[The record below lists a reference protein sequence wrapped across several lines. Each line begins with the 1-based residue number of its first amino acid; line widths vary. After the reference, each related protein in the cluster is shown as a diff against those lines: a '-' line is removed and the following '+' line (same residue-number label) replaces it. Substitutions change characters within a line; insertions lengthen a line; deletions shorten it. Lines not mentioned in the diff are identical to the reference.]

1 MKVRAQTIIGG
12 VLLIFAV
19 ILSGKM
25 TYYTID
31 YSMYELFNFNGENIG
46 WLLANVFFS
55 LIIFFSILGAIFAF
69 INKGKVAASL
79 ALGALLFW
87 FAAAFFWIFAQI
99 NERGSYYLG
108 TAIQN
113 VTLGWK
119 ADEAWVRLAAWP
131 TLTTLVIALIL
142 IFIGSKPSLVD
153 HVASRNYYLANQGY
167 QPTQA
172 MPVMPSMPQQ
182 VGMKKC
188 PECAEAIQA
197 EAVKC
202 RFCNYRYQ

>member
-1 MKVRAQTIIGG
+1 MKIRPQTIIGG

-31 YSMYELFNFNGENIG
+31 YSLMELANFNGENIG

-55 LIIFFSILGAIFAF
+55 FIAFFSILSAIFAF
-69 INKGKVAASL
+69 INTGKVSALL
-79 ALGALLFW
+79 ALGAVLFW
-87 FAAAFFWIFAQI
+87 FAAAFLWIFAQV
-99 NERGSYYLG
+99 NERGSYYFG
-108 TAIQN
+108 TAIRN
-113 VTLGWK
+113 VTLGWRG
-119 ADEAWVRLAAWP
+119 DEAWVNLSGLP
-131 TLTTLVIALIL
+131 TLIFLVIALIL

-153 HVASRNYYLANQGY
+153 HVASRNYYQARAAAP
-167 QPTQA
+167 QP
-172 MPVMPSMPQQ
+172 PQ
-182 VGMKKC
+182 VPYGMKKC

>member
-1 MKVRAQTIIGG
+1 MKIRPQTIIGG

-31 YSMYELFNFNGENIG
+31 YSLMELANFNGENIG

-55 LIIFFSILGAIFAF
+55 FIAFFSILSAIFAF
-69 INKGKVAASL
+69 INKGKVSALL
-79 ALGALLFW
+79 ALGAVLFW
-87 FAAAFFWIFAQI
+87 FAAAFLWIFAQV
-99 NERGSYYLG
+99 NERGSYYFG
-108 TAIQN
+108 TAIRN
-113 VTLGWK
+113 VTLGWRG
-119 ADEAWVRLAAWP
+119 DEAWVNLSGLP
-131 TLTTLVIALIL
+131 TLIFLVIALIL

-153 HVASRNYYLANQGY
+153 HVASRNYYQARAAAP
-167 QPTQA
+167 QP
-172 MPVMPSMPQQ
+172 PQ
-182 VGMKKC
+182 VPYGMKKC

>member
-1 MKVRAQTIIGG
+1 MKIRPQTIIGG

-31 YSMYELFNFNGENIG
+31 YSLMELTNFNGENIG

-55 LIIFFSILGAIFAF
+55 FIAFFSILSAIFAF
-69 INKGKVAASL
+69 INKGKVSALL
-79 ALGALLFW
+79 ALGAVLFW
-87 FAAAFFWIFAQI
+87 FAAAFLWIFAQV
-99 NERGSYYLG
+99 NERGSYYFG
-108 TAIQN
+108 TAIRN
-113 VTLGWK
+113 VTLGWRG
-119 ADEAWVRLAAWP
+119 DEAWVNLSGLP
-131 TLTTLVIALIL
+131 TLIFLVIALIL

-153 HVASRNYYLANQGY
+153 HVASRNYYQARAAAP
-167 QPTQA
+167 QP
-172 MPVMPSMPQQ
+172 PQ
-182 VGMKKC
+182 VPYGMKKC

-202 RFCNYRYQ
+202 RFCNYRY

>member
-1 MKVRAQTIIGG
+1 MKIRPQTIIGG

-31 YSMYELFNFNGENIG
+31 YSLMELTNFNGENIG

-55 LIIFFSILGAIFAF
+55 FIAFFSILSAIFAF
-69 INKGKVAASL
+69 INKGKVSALL
-79 ALGALLFW
+79 ALGAVLFW
-87 FAAAFFWIFAQI
+87 FAAAFLWIFAQV
-99 NERGSYYLG
+99 NERGSYYFG
-108 TAIQN
+108 TAIRN
-113 VTLGWK
+113 VTLGWRG
-119 ADEAWVRLAAWP
+119 DEAWVNLSGLP
-131 TLTTLVIALIL
+131 TLIFLVIALIL

-153 HVASRNYYLANQGY
+153 HVASRNYYQARAAAP
-167 QPTQA
+167 QP
-172 MPVMPSMPQQ
+172 PQ
-182 VGMKKC
+182 VPYGMKKC

>member
-1 MKVRAQTIIGG
+1 MKIRPQTIIGG

-31 YSMYELFNFNGENIG
+31 YSLMELANFNGENIG

-55 LIIFFSILGAIFAF
+55 FIAFFSILSAIFAF
-69 INKGKVAASL
+69 INTGKVSALL
-79 ALGALLFW
+79 ALGAVLFW
-87 FAAAFFWIFAQI
+87 FAAAFLWIFAQV
-99 NERGSYYLG
+99 NERGSYYFG
-108 TAIQN
+108 TAIRN
-113 VTLGWK
+113 VTLGWRG
-119 ADEAWVRLAAWP
+119 DEAWVNLSGLP
-131 TLTTLVIALIL
+131 TLIFLVIALIL

-153 HVASRNYYLANQGY
+153 HVASRNYYQARAAAP
-167 QPTQA
+167 QP
-172 MPVMPSMPQQ
+172 PQ
-182 VGMKKC
+182 VPYGMKKC

-202 RFCNYRYQ
+202 RFCNYRY